1 MHSDDETPESNHYP
15 EALVPHIGTEVT
27 GDKFFPRK
35 ALEDEFY
42 SAMTRTNGA
51 RLFGLRRIGKS
62 SEAAA
67 CCERLCKD
75 RYLVV
80 REDAQGMTSEVELLQ
95 AILRQLPTEGW
106 SARIMKLIG
115 EDNTIAKTA
124 RDLMTKA
131 TGAKPEDVLAYFGPI
146 TTAIENAIDQ
156 NERIVLVVDEFPWL
170 CRSILQSDAARGAAR
185 VDGLLAALRRWRNK
199 GVRMLLMGSIGMVAL
214 GRQYNLDLNHLNDL
228 GPLNIPPLEPNEA
241 KALVD
246 ALAKGGGIAGWSED
260 HTAALL
266 EETVTFYPAMLQ
278 KGFEQASL
286 GKRAA
291 RIERFPDLF
300 AEKVRPDFDDT
311 YYQQFDKR
319 LKLYRNLPAP
329 LPGLLENVLL
339 AVMKAGSPM
348 MRDALY
354 EALIQSGEVSDADL
368 GDALNI
374 LREDGFLAV
383 RAQRDGSQQWRV
395 ASDLMRAWW
404 NQRRGGSRR

>member
-1 MHSDDETPESNHYP
+1 
-15 EALVPHIGTEVT
+15 
-27 GDKFFPRK
+27 
-35 ALEDEFY
+35 
-42 SAMTRTNGA
+42 
-51 RLFGLRRIGKS
+51 
-62 SEAAA
+62 
-67 CCERLCKD
+67 
-75 RYLVV
+75 
-80 REDAQGMTSEVELLQ
+80 
-95 AILRQLPTEGW
+95 
-106 SARIMKLIG
+106 
-115 EDNTIAKTA
+115 
-124 RDLMTKA
+124 
-131 TGAKPEDVLAYFGPI
+131 
-146 TTAIENAIDQ
+146 
-156 NERIVLVVDEFPWL
+156 
-170 CRSILQSDAARGAAR
+170 
-185 VDGLLAALRRWRNK
+185 
-199 GVRMLLMGSIGMVAL
+199 
-214 GRQYNLDLNHLNDL
+214 
-228 GPLNIPPLEPNEA
+228 
-241 KALVD
+241 
-246 ALAKGGGIAGWSED
+246 SED